1 MDNEQYNINILH
13 EPRKPDGKSWR
24 FFEIGIINV
33 FPASAEPNVNADPI
47 NIQPTIQYLFDSEL
61 TKKRWHVQ

>member
-47 NIQPTIQYLFDSEL
+47 NIQPTIQ
-61 TKKRWHVQ
+61 